1 MSMTAL
7 LKAWMPIFF
16 GTLLTLSGGAAL
28 AQKGG
33 LIGYQLAQET
43 WDDKTKTYTL
53 DFEFW
58 SKEKVADSFEVSV
71 HAESEKLKILTQK
84 TKKWKGPYAAD
95 AVLKHQV
102 RVKNDSGEGL
112 PFKLEIKR
120 ISGKRADTKTVS
132 VLVAPQ

>member
-1 MSMTAL
+1 MPVLFGAL
-7 LKAWMPIFF
+7 L
-16 GTLLTLSGGAAL
+16 LLSGAPAN

-33 LIGYQLAQET
+33 LIGYQLVQET

-58 SKEKVADSFEVSV
+58 SKEKTADEFLVSV
-71 HAESEKLKILTQK
+71 HTESEKLKILTPK
-84 TKKWKGPYAAD
+84 PKKWKGPYAAD
-95 AVLKHQV
+95 AVLKHQI

-120 ISGKRADTKTVS
+120 VSGKKVDTKTVS